1 VQHIGHF
8 VGVVLIHLT
17 TERADIE
24 FSACFRGLRA
34 EAFYGGNAIRG
45 REAGNRRFL
54 HDGAVTGLDPGG
66 KKVWK
71 QDFSALQGMAGD
83 GGTWRKWGFA
93 ITMRAMS
100 HEATP
105 RLPRAVSIE
114 SRRRARTA
122 ALLGAALA
130 FCGVVGVQYF
140 AISTLAI
147 AGTLALVRR
156 LIYSW
161 RQSSC

>member
-1 VQHIGHF
+1 
-8 VGVVLIHLT
+8 
-17 TERADIE
+17 
-24 FSACFRGLRA
+24 
-34 EAFYGGNAIRG
+34 
-45 REAGNRRFL
+45 
-54 HDGAVTGLDPGG
+54 VTGLDPGG

-93 ITMRAMS
+93 ITMPAMS
-100 HEATP
+100 HERTP
-105 RLPRAVSIE
+105 RLPRAASLE

-122 ALLGAALA
+122 VLLGAALA
-130 FCGVVGVQYF
+130 FFCLVGAQNF
-140 AISTLAI
+140 ATSTLAI